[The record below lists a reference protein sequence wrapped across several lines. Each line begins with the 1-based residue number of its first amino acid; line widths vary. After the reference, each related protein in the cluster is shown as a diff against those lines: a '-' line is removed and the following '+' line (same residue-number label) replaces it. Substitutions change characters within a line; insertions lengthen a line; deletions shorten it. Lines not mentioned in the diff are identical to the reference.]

1 MATAG
6 HLQSIPTCGENQ
18 DIACDAIS
26 AILAYKQECQ
36 MTTDGWRI
44 NPINHLVV
52 AKIQKMYGVHQSRP
66 S

>member
-36 MTTDGWRI
+36 MTTDG
-44 NPINHLVV
+44 
-52 AKIQKMYGVHQSRP
+52 
-66 S
+66 